1 MMARSWSVVLV
12 AALPLTAPAF
22 VSPRIRPAHA
32 PAIAARA
39 RPARVCDALDDSEA
53 SDELNV
59 PRGFGG
65 GPRGFGGGGAALD
78 NIRDWAEE
86 TEAYAGA
93 MLPAELR
100 ARRDKILL
108 KWANFVQTAGSRAP
122 PSPPIAALRNVSL
135 RFGDEMVLREVSWEL
150 CEGQII
156 GVVGE
161 SGCGKSTQLRL
172 LAEEATPAL
181 ATAAAAGLA
190 TAGGGLATAGGGLAA
205 DRARELT
212 GEVWVAPDAAC
223 ALEYVPQ
230 GVLASL
236 ALERSL
242 LGDYVRKAVG
252 KSADA
257 ADGVMAAAA
266 AEVEA
271 VAAEEAVWAW
281 LGWINVPVAE
291 ASDDEDE
298 DEGWKDDEDEDE
310 DEDEGEEAS
319 VVADAAMDEDEA
331 SSSSTTTAAFGS
343 VAAFTA
349 AAAVGRALFGAN
361 AASRPVNVL
370 SSGQQLRLT
379 LAIALAR
386 RPGLLLLDEPTN
398 HLDVDGL
405 LWLEGALQAA
415 VRHRVVASVL
425 AVSHDR
431 AFLEHACTHM
441 LDATGGG
448 GALYRGS
455 YVDFVAAKQRRREAL
470 ESMDTASE
478 ALRREP
484 SRNAKK
490 RPSRFRLPVVQR
502 APKEVDAPLLTLTQA
517 AIRPAGVVR
526 DVVRDVV
533 RTATKTVVEQ
543 EAAAALGPALG
554 TALGTAQLVPAL
566 GTALLPAIDLEVSRG
581 DCVFWSPLMASLTT
595 SDDLSGVLPRQVM
608 MTSIDCD

>member
-1 MMARSWSVVLV
+1 
-12 AALPLTAPAF
+12 
-22 VSPRIRPAHA
+22 
-32 PAIAARA
+32 
-39 RPARVCDALDDSEA
+39 
-53 SDELNV
+53 
-59 PRGFGG
+59 
-65 GPRGFGGGGAALD
+65 
-78 NIRDWAEE
+78 
-86 TEAYAGA
+86 
-93 MLPAELR
+93 
-100 ARRDKILL
+100 
-108 KWANFVQTAGSRAP
+108 
-122 PSPPIAALRNVSL
+122 
-135 RFGDEMVLREVSWEL
+135 
-150 CEGQII
+150 
-156 GVVGE
+156 
-161 SGCGKSTQLRL
+161 
-172 LAEEATPAL
+172 
-181 ATAAAAGLA
+181 
-190 TAGGGLATAGGGLAA
+190 
-205 DRARELT
+205 
-212 GEVWVAPDAAC
+212 
-223 ALEYVPQ
+223 
-230 GVLASL
+230 
-236 ALERSL
+236 
-242 LGDYVRKAVG
+242 
-252 KSADA
+252 
-257 ADGVMAAAA
+257 
-266 AEVEA
+266 
-271 VAAEEAVWAW
+271 
-281 LGWINVPVAE
+281 
-291 ASDDEDE
+291 
-298 DEGWKDDEDEDE
+298 
-310 DEDEGEEAS
+310 
-319 VVADAAMDEDEA
+319 MDEDEA

-349 AAAVGRALFGAN
+349 AAAVGRALFGVD

-370 SSGQQLRLT
+370 SSGQQLRLA

-526 DVVRDVV
+526 GVVRDVV
-533 RTATKTVVEQ
+533 RTATKTGVEP
-543 EAAAALGPALG
+543 EAAA
-554 TALGTAQLVPAL
+554 ALGTAQLVPAL

>member
-1 MMARSWSVVLV
+1 MSTPPRFPHRGVGPSRAPDLLGKAAPIHNEKGGAAFCVPHAHGRAVGEKTGHATSEASERLRPSLGQLVRRGSVKWESASVSSVKMNFVMSSSWSVLLV
-12 AALPLTAPAF
+12 AALPLTAPVF
-22 VSPRIRPAHA
+22 VSPRIRPAYA
-32 PAIAARA
+32 PTTAARA

-172 LAEEATPAL
+172 LAEEATPVL
-181 ATAAAAGLA
+181 ATAAAA
-190 TAGGGLATAGGGLAA
+190 GLATAGGGLAA

-212 GEVWVAPDAAC
+212 GEVWVAPDVAC

-252 KSADA
+252 KSVEA
-257 ADGVMAAAA
+257 ADGALAA

-298 DEGWKDDEDEDE
+298 DEDDEDEDDEEEDDEEEDEEEEDEDE
-310 DEDEGEEAS
+310 DEDEEEAS
-319 VVADAAMDEDEA
+319 VVVDEA

-349 AAAVGRALFGAN
+349 AAAVGRALFGDD
-361 AASRPVNVL
+361 AAPRP
-370 SSGQQLRLT
+370 
-379 LAIALAR
+379 
-386 RPGLLLLDEPTN
+386 PCP
-398 HLDVDGL
+398 
-405 LWLEGALQAA
+405 
-415 VRHRVVASVL
+415 
-425 AVSHDR
+425 
-431 AFLEHACTHM
+431 ACKCSP
-441 LDATGGG
+441 
-448 GALYRGS
+448 R
-455 YVDFVAAKQRRREAL
+455 
-470 ESMDTASE
+470 
-478 ALRREP
+478 
-484 SRNAKK
+484 
-490 RPSRFRLPVVQR
+490 R
-502 APKEVDAPLLTLTQA
+502 APS
-517 AIRPAGVVR
+517 
-526 DVVRDVV
+526 
-533 RTATKTVVEQ
+533 
-543 EAAAALGPALG
+543 
-554 TALGTAQLVPAL
+554 
-566 GTALLPAIDLEVSRG
+566 LPHR
-581 DCVFWSPLMASLTT
+581 
-595 SDDLSGVLPRQVM
+595 
-608 MTSIDCD
+608 

>member
-1 MMARSWSVVLV
+1 
-12 AALPLTAPAF
+12 
-22 VSPRIRPAHA
+22 
-32 PAIAARA
+32 
-39 RPARVCDALDDSEA
+39 VCDALDDSEA

-181 ATAAAAGLA
+181 ATGAAA
-190 TAGGGLATAGGGLAA
+190 GLATAGGGLAA

-236 ALERSL
+236 ALERSP

-281 LGWINVPVAE
+281 LGWINVPIAE

-298 DEGWKDDEDEDE
+298 DEGWKEDEEDEDEDE

-349 AAAVGRALFGAN
+349 AAAVGRALFGVD

-441 LDATGGG
+441 IDATGGG

-502 APKEVDAPLLTLTQA
+502 APKEVEAPLLTLTQA

-526 DVVRDVV
+526 GVV

-543 EAAAALGPALG
+543 EAAA
-554 TALGTAQLVPAL
+554 ALGTAQLVPAL

-581 DCVFWSPLMASLTT
+581 ECVFWSPLMASLITP
-595 SDDLSGVLPRQVM
+595 DDLSGVLPRQVM

>member
-1 MMARSWSVVLV
+1 
-12 AALPLTAPAF
+12 
-22 VSPRIRPAHA
+22 
-32 PAIAARA
+32 
-39 RPARVCDALDDSEA
+39 VCDALDDSEA

-172 LAEEATPAL
+172 LAGEATPAL
-181 ATAAAAGLA
+181 ATAAAA
-190 TAGGGLATAGGGLAA
+190 GLATAGGGLAA

-236 ALERSL
+236 ALERSP

-257 ADGVMAAAA
+257 ADGVLAAAA

-281 LGWINVPVAE
+281 LGWINVPIAE

-298 DEGWKDDEDEDE
+298 GEGWKEDEDEDEGEGWKEDE
-310 DEDEGEEAS
+310 DEDEGEETS

-349 AAAVGRALFGAN
+349 AAAVGRTLFGVD

-441 LDATGGG
+441 IDATGGG

-502 APKEVDAPLLTLTQA
+502 APKEVEAPLLTLTQA

-526 DVVRDVV
+526 GVVRDVV
-533 RTATKTVVEQ
+533 RTATKTGVEP
-543 EAAAALGPALG
+543 EAAAALG
-554 TALGTAQLVPAL
+554 TALGTAPVPAL

-595 SDDLSGVLPRQVM
+595 SDDLSDDL
-608 MTSIDCD
+608 